1 MNDLKLKKL
10 IFKWV
15 FRGKLFVIGTNW
27 FVILERNRTSHFL
40 KIGQSVFNDNFRI

>member
-15 FRGKLFVIGTNW
+15 FGGKKFVNGTNW

-40 KIGQSVFNDNFRI
+40 KIGQNVFSDNFGV